1 MARSLKVCFMAVSLV
16 FLGACSSQYEADLAK
31 NKQWEEL
38 GSYHGEQGYRE
49 LTEIDLGKR
58 GGYAEID
65 YEKYRAGYLK
75 GRFDYCAGRQSV
87 GTVINPGY
95 PDDCLDGE
103 GNSSFGLVDRGY

>member
-1 MARSLKVCFMAVSLV
+1 MARLLKVCLIAVSVIL
-16 FLGACSSQYEADLAK
+16 LGACSSQYEADLAK

-38 GSYHGEQGYRE
+38 GAYHGEQGYRE
-49 LTEIDLGKR
+49 LTEVDIGKR

-75 GRFDYCAGRQSV
+75 GRFDYCAGKQTV

-95 PDDCLDGE
+95 PDDCMDGE

>member
-1 MARSLKVCFMAVSLV
+1 MVRFLKICLLAVSFV

-31 NKQWEEL
+31 NQQWEEL
-38 GSYHGEQGYRE
+38 GAYHGEQGYRE
-49 LTEIDLGKR
+49 LNEVDLGKR

-75 GRFDYCAGRQSV
+75 GRFDYCAGKQTV

-95 PDDCLDGE
+95 PDDCQDSQ
-103 GNSSFGLVDRGY
+103 SSSSYGLIDRGY